1 MKVGDL
7 VKANPAWILGDEIQR
22 AAGLRLL
29 KNGIVVEVRHG
40 GWVVFGSSSSRK
52 GRTTFR
58 FARVLWA
65 ASAAGSGP
73 KSSHS

>member
-29 KNGIVVEVRHG
+29 KNGIVVEVRHD
-40 GWVVFGSSSSRK
+40 GWVMGGFGCWERAQE
-52 GRTTFR
+52 
-58 FARVLWA
+58 FALVERQ
-65 ASAAGSGP
+65 
-73 KSSHS
+73 